1 MSRMDKTLTN
11 AYYEFDLDE
20 KTLLP
25 KRIRMTVLVGSK
37 GTTKKK
43 GKRIVGGEH
52 VAFHFT
58 YSLKDYGKVETPKI
72 PAEVVRLLAKR

>member
-1 MSRMDKTLTN
+1 MDKRLTN

-25 KRIRMTVLVGSK
+25 KRIRMTVLAGSK
-37 GTTKKK
+37 GTTEKK
-43 GKRIVGGEH
+43 GAKIVGGEH

-58 YSLKDYGKVETPKI
+58 YWLKDYGKVEKPEI
-72 PAEVVRLLAKR
+72 PREAMELLATR